1 MAFTTTTKNNYLLD
15 ARVILNRDSL
25 TIDVELQLQH
35 GEVIAVLGP
44 NGAGKTSLLHAL
56 LGWLELESGW
66 IMVNGEVIDS
76 PDTDS
81 YVPPQH
87 RPFGMVFQDGLLFPH
102 MSVEKN
108 ILFGAGK
115 DFNLKPLAESLQVS
129 ELLAKFPSELSAG
142 ERQRAAIARSLA
154 ARPKVLFLDEP
165 FSALDIQ
172 GKRRGRSLL
181 KEALAIE
188 VSGCLMVT
196 HDLVDA
202 FTLAD
207 RVMIIEGGKL
217 TQFDV
222 PDRIRS
228 RPGSE
233 WIADLVGWNYYEG
246 IGEGSVVTLPHG
258 TTIFTAQDDLD
269 GPTSISINPASV
281 SIFKSQPSGSPRNS
295 WLSRIQNIEILG
307 GRARVSLVGEIDIC
321 ADITTVAANELR
333 QSISSE
339 VWVSVKATEVD
350 TQR

>member
-1 MAFTTTTKNNYLLD
+1 MTTKNNYLLD

-25 TIDVELQLQH
+25 TLDVELQLQH

-181 KEALAIE
+181 KEALAIG
-188 VSGCLMVT
+188 VSGCLIVT

-295 WLSRIQNIEILG
+295 WLSSIQNIEILG

-321 ADITTVAANELR
+321 ADITTAAANELR

>member
-1 MAFTTTTKNNYLLD
+1 MTTKNNYLLD

-25 TIDVELQLQH
+25 TLDVELQLQH

-66 IMVNGEVIDS
+66 IMVDGEVIDS

-115 DFNLKPLAESLQVS
+115 DFNLKPLAESLQAN

-181 KEALAIE
+181 KEALAIG

-295 WLSRIQNIEILG
+295 WLSSIKNIEILD

-321 ADITTVAANELR
+321 ADITTAAANELR

>member
-1 MAFTTTTKNNYLLD
+1 MTTKNNYLLD

-25 TIDVELQLQH
+25 TLDVELQLQH

-66 IMVNGEVIDS
+66 IMVDGEVIDS

-115 DFNLKPLAESLQVS
+115 DFNLKPLAESLQAN

-181 KEALAIE
+181 KEALAIG
-188 VSGCLMVT
+188 VSGCLIVT

-281 SIFKSQPSGSPRNS
+281 SIFKSQPSGSPRNT
-295 WLSRIQNIEILG
+295 WLSSIQNIEILG

>member
-1 MAFTTTTKNNYLLD
+1 MTTKNNYLLD

-25 TIDVELQLQH
+25 TLDVELQLQH

-66 IMVNGEVIDS
+66 IMVDGEVIDS

-115 DFNLKPLAESLQVS
+115 DFNLKPLAESLQAS

-269 GPTSISINPASV
+269 GPTSISINPASE

-295 WLSRIQNIEILG
+295 WLSSIQNIEILD

>member
-1 MAFTTTTKNNYLLD
+1 MTTKNNYLLD

-25 TIDVELQLQH
+25 TLDVELQLQH

-66 IMVNGEVIDS
+66 IMVDGEVIDS

-115 DFNLKPLAESLQVS
+115 DFNLKPLAESLQAS

-181 KEALAIE
+181 KEALAIG

-295 WLSRIQNIEILG
+295 WLSSIQNIEILD

-321 ADITTVAANELR
+321 ADITTAAANELR

>member
-1 MAFTTTTKNNYLLD
+1 MTTKNNYLLD

-281 SIFKSQPSGSPRNS
+281 SIFKSQPSGSPRNT
-295 WLSRIQNIEILG
+295 WLSSIQNIEILG

>member
-1 MAFTTTTKNNYLLD
+1 
-15 ARVILNRDSL
+15 
-25 TIDVELQLQH
+25 
-35 GEVIAVLGP
+35 
-44 NGAGKTSLLHAL
+44 
-56 LGWLELESGW
+56 
-66 IMVNGEVIDS
+66 
-76 PDTDS
+76 
-81 YVPPQH
+81 
-87 RPFGMVFQDGLLFPH
+87 
-102 MSVEKN
+102 
-108 ILFGAGK
+108 
-115 DFNLKPLAESLQVS
+115 
-129 ELLAKFPSELSAG
+129 
-142 ERQRAAIARSLA
+142 
-154 ARPKVLFLDEP
+154 
-165 FSALDIQ
+165 
-172 GKRRGRSLL
+172 
-181 KEALAIE
+181 
-188 VSGCLMVT
+188 MVT

-281 SIFKSQPSGSPRNS
+281 SIFKSQPSGSPRNT
-295 WLSRIQNIEILG
+295 WLSSIQNIEILG

>member
-1 MAFTTTTKNNYLLD
+1 MTTKNNYLLD

-66 IMVNGEVIDS
+66 IMVDGEVIDS

-115 DFNLKPLAESLQVS
+115 DFNLKPLAESLQAN

-281 SIFKSQPSGSPRNS
+281 SIFRSQPSGSPRNS
-295 WLSRIQNIEILG
+295 WLSSIQSIEILG

-321 ADITTVAANELR
+321 ADITITAANELR
-333 QSISSE
+333 QLISSE

>member
-1 MAFTTTTKNNYLLD
+1 MTTKNNYLLD

-25 TIDVELQLQH
+25 TLDVELQLQH

-66 IMVNGEVIDS
+66 IMVDGEVIDS

-115 DFNLKPLAESLQVS
+115 DFNLKPLAESLQAN

-188 VSGCLMVT
+188 VSGCLMVS

-295 WLSRIQNIEILG
+295 WLSSIQNIEILG

>member
-1 MAFTTTTKNNYLLD
+1 MTTKNNYLLD

-115 DFNLKPLAESLQVS
+115 DFNLKPLAESLQAS

-281 SIFKSQPSGSPRNS
+281 SIFKSQPSGSPRNT
-295 WLSRIQNIEILG
+295 WLSSIQNIEILG

>member
-1 MAFTTTTKNNYLLD
+1 MTTKNNYLLD

-281 SIFKSQPSGSPRNS
+281 SIFKSQPSGSPRNT
-295 WLSRIQNIEILG
+295 WLSSIQNIEILG

-321 ADITTVAANELR
+321 ADITTAAANELR

>member
-1 MAFTTTTKNNYLLD
+1 MTTKNNYLLD

-25 TIDVELQLQH
+25 TLDVELQLQH

-66 IMVNGEVIDS
+66 IMVDGEVIDS

-115 DFNLKPLAESLQVS
+115 DFNLKPLAESLQAN

-181 KEALAIE
+181 KEALAIG

-281 SIFKSQPSGSPRNS
+281 SIFKSQPSGSPRNT
-295 WLSRIQNIEILG
+295 WLSSIQNIEILG

>member
-1 MAFTTTTKNNYLLD
+1 MTTKNNYLLD

-25 TIDVELQLQH
+25 TLDVELQLQH

-281 SIFKSQPSGSPRNS
+281 SIFKSQPSGSPRNT
-295 WLSRIQNIEILG
+295 WLSSIQNIEILG

>member
-1 MAFTTTTKNNYLLD
+1 MTTKNNYLLD

-25 TIDVELQLQH
+25 TLDVELQLQH

-66 IMVNGEVIDS
+66 IMVDGEVIDS

-115 DFNLKPLAESLQVS
+115 DFNLKPLAESLQAN

-181 KEALAIE
+181 KEALAIG

-295 WLSRIQNIEILG
+295 WLSSIQNIEILD

>member
-1 MAFTTTTKNNYLLD
+1 MTTKNNYLLD

-25 TIDVELQLQH
+25 TLDVELQLQH

-66 IMVNGEVIDS
+66 IMVDGEVIDS

-115 DFNLKPLAESLQVS
+115 DFNLKPLAESLQAN

-295 WLSRIQNIEILG
+295 WLCSIHNIEILG

-321 ADITTVAANELR
+321 ADITTAAANELR

>member
-1 MAFTTTTKNNYLLD
+1 MTTKNNYLLD

-25 TIDVELQLQH
+25 TLDVELQLQH

-66 IMVNGEVIDS
+66 IMVDGEVIDS

-115 DFNLKPLAESLQVS
+115 DFNLKPLAESLQAN

-181 KEALAIE
+181 KEALAIG

-207 RVMIIEGGKL
+207 RVMVIEGGKL

-281 SIFKSQPSGSPRNS
+281 SIFRSQPSGSPRNS
-295 WLSRIQNIEILG
+295 WLSSIQSIEILG

-321 ADITTVAANELR
+321 ADITITAANELR
-333 QSISSE
+333 QLISSE

>member
-1 MAFTTTTKNNYLLD
+1 MTTKNNYLLD

-25 TIDVELQLQH
+25 TLDVELQLQH

-66 IMVNGEVIDS
+66 IMVDGEVIAS

-115 DFNLKPLAESLQVS
+115 DFNLKPLAESLQAS

-295 WLSRIQNIEILG
+295 WLSSIQNIEILD